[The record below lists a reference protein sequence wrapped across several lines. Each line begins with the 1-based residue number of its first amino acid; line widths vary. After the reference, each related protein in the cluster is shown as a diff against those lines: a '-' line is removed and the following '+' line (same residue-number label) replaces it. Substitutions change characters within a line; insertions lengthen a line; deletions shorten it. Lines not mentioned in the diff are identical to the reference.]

1 MISDYS
7 AFLQDIQN
15 FLNFSNL
22 NEKFD
27 SGIKDFNVFI
37 DKYKEIINED
47 SKKPA
52 FVQISKNKNVKAYK
66 YIKFN
71 RENDDFVKKSWS
83 INNQIKDNEK
93 VILFIKSNLNKI
105 SDENYNII
113 SQEFIDELLNLDYD
127 ESIFEILSNEI
138 ITKCIYDNKYRKV
151 YINLCSKIWGNKK
164 FHYQLYDII
173 DENDGRDNSEDDKNM
188 DINIYCI
195 NKLTKE
201 RSESF
206 SNDGDIKKYILR
218 KSNFKNYFMNY
229 IQQIFLKSD
238 LSFVNDNGLSETDFL
253 KKKKEYLVII
263 DIIGVLFYE
272 NHIHIDI
279 LNIIIMYLLH
289 INNNFDKITDIEYE
303 AFYNLIKNIEK
314 IGINKKNYSKFYTE
328 VINIIEQ
335 IKDSE
340 KLSKRVLFFLDEI
353 MININK
359 TFLSENN
366 LEKVC
371 VVSISDN
378 KNTFIEN
385 FKKRNFRTCKN
396 IFRKLDLELDE
407 NKNLF
412 YDLFIYLLE
421 KKELV
426 VSSLNELDNGGD
438 YMKSDMK
445 NIISNF
451 SDLSLDISNL
461 KERLLNLIEKLNLDG
476 KEELLE
482 QVKNIVDDDDDDD
495 DESED
500 DETSSESSAI

>member
-37 DKYKEIINED
+37 DRYKEIINED

-52 FVQISKNKNVKAYK
+52 FIQISKNKNVKAYK

-151 YINLCSKIWGNKK
+151 YINLCSKIWSSKK

-173 DENDGRDNSEDDKNM
+173 DENDGGENN
-188 DINIYCI
+188 INIYCI

-206 SNDGDIKKYILR
+206 SNDADIKKYILR

-314 IGINKKNYSKFYTE
+314 IGINKKSYSKFYTE
-328 VINIIEQ
+328 IINIIEQ

-353 MININK
+353 VMNINK

-366 LEKVC
+366 LEKIC
-371 VVSISDN
+371 LPSISDN

-421 KKELV
+421 KRELNI
-426 VSSLNELDNGGD
+426 SSLNELDDNGGD
-438 YMKSDMK
+438 YMRSDIK
-445 NIISNF
+445 NIISNY

-482 QVKNIVDDDDDDD
+482 QVKNIVDLEDD

-500 DETSSESSAI
+500 DETSSESSDV

>member
-37 DKYKEIINED
+37 DRYKEIINED
-47 SKKPA
+47 IKKPA
-52 FVQISKNKNVKAYK
+52 FIQISKNKNVKSYK

-151 YINLCSKIWGNKK
+151 YINLCSKIWSSKK

-173 DENDGRDNSEDDKNM
+173 DENDGGENN
-188 DINIYCI
+188 INIYCI

-206 SNDGDIKKYILR
+206 LNDADIKKYILR

-314 IGINKKNYSKFYTE
+314 IGINKKSYSKFYTE
-328 VINIIEQ
+328 IINIIEQ

-353 MININK
+353 VMNINK

-366 LEKVC
+366 LEKIC
-371 VVSISDN
+371 LPSILDN

-421 KKELV
+421 KRELNI
-426 VSSLNELDNGGD
+426 SSLNELDDNGWD
-438 YMKSDMK
+438 YMRSDIK
-445 NIISNF
+445 NIISNY

-482 QVKNIVDDDDDDD
+482 QVKNIVDLKDD
-495 DESED
+495 DERED
-500 DETSSESSAI
+500 DETSSESSDV

>member
-1 MISDYS
+1 
-7 AFLQDIQN
+7 
-15 FLNFSNL
+15 
-22 NEKFD
+22 
-27 SGIKDFNVFI
+27 
-37 DKYKEIINED
+37 
-47 SKKPA
+47 
-52 FVQISKNKNVKAYK
+52 
-66 YIKFN
+66 
-71 RENDDFVKKSWS
+71 
-83 INNQIKDNEK
+83 
-93 VILFIKSNLNKI
+93 
-105 SDENYNII
+105 
-113 SQEFIDELLNLDYD
+113 
-127 ESIFEILSNEI
+127 
-138 ITKCIYDNKYRKV
+138 
-151 YINLCSKIWGNKK
+151 
-164 FHYQLYDII
+164 
-173 DENDGRDNSEDDKNM
+173 
-188 DINIYCI
+188 
-195 NKLTKE
+195 
-201 RSESF
+201 
-206 SNDGDIKKYILR
+206 
-218 KSNFKNYFMNY
+218 MNY

-314 IGINKKNYSKFYTE
+314 ISINKKSYSKFYTE
-328 VINIIEQ
+328 IINIIEQ

-353 MININK
+353 VMNINK

-366 LEKVC
+366 LEKIC
-371 VVSISDN
+371 LPSISDN

-421 KKELV
+421 KRELNI
-426 VSSLNELDNGGD
+426 SCLNELDDNGGD
-438 YMKSDMK
+438 YMRSGIK
-445 NIISNF
+445 NIISNY

-482 QVKNIVDDDDDDD
+482 QVKNIVDLEDD

-500 DETSSESSAI
+500 DETSSESSDV

>member
-37 DKYKEIINED
+37 DRYKEIINED

-151 YINLCSKIWGNKK
+151 YINLCSKIWSSKK

-173 DENDGRDNSEDDKNM
+173 DENDGGENN
-188 DINIYCI
+188 INIYCV

-206 SNDGDIKKYILR
+206 SNDADIKKYILR

-314 IGINKKNYSKFYTE
+314 IGINKKSYSKFYTE
-328 VINIIEQ
+328 IINIIEQ

-353 MININK
+353 VMNINK

-366 LEKVC
+366 LEKIC
-371 VVSISDN
+371 LPSILDN

-421 KKELV
+421 KRELNI
-426 VSSLNELDNGGD
+426 SSLNELDDNGGD
-438 YMKSDMK
+438 YMRSDIK
-445 NIISNF
+445 NIISNY

-482 QVKNIVDDDDDDD
+482 QVKNIVDLEDD

-500 DETSSESSAI
+500 DETSSELSDV

>member
-151 YINLCSKIWGNKK
+151 YINLCSKIWSSKK

-173 DENDGRDNSEDDKNM
+173 DENDGGENDT
-188 DINIYCI
+188 NIYCI
-195 NKLTKE
+195 NKLTKK

-206 SNDGDIKKYILR
+206 SNDTDIKKYILR

-314 IGINKKNYSKFYTE
+314 ISINKKSYSKFYTE
-328 VINIIEQ
+328 IINIIEQ

-353 MININK
+353 VMNINK

-366 LEKVC
+366 LEKIC
-371 VVSISDN
+371 LPSISDN

-421 KKELV
+421 KRELNI
-426 VSSLNELDNGGD
+426 SCLNELDDNGGD
-438 YMKSDMK
+438 YMRSGIK
-445 NIISNF
+445 NIISNY

-482 QVKNIVDDDDDDD
+482 QVKNIVDLEDD

-500 DETSSESSAI
+500 DETSSESSDV

>member
-37 DKYKEIINED
+37 DRYKEIINED
-47 SKKPA
+47 IKKPA
-52 FVQISKNKNVKAYK
+52 FIQISKNKNVKSYK

-151 YINLCSKIWGNKK
+151 YINLCSKIWSSKK

-173 DENDGRDNSEDDKNM
+173 DENDGGENN
-188 DINIYCI
+188 INIYCV

-206 SNDGDIKKYILR
+206 SNDADIKKYILR

-314 IGINKKNYSKFYTE
+314 IGINKKSYSKFYTE
-328 VINIIEQ
+328 IINIIEQ

-353 MININK
+353 VMNINK

-366 LEKVC
+366 LEKIC
-371 VVSISDN
+371 LPSILDN

-421 KKELV
+421 KRELNI
-426 VSSLNELDNGGD
+426 SSLNELDDNGGD
-438 YMKSDMK
+438 YMRSDIK
-445 NIISNF
+445 NIISNY

-482 QVKNIVDDDDDDD
+482 QVKNIVDLEDD

-500 DETSSESSAI
+500 DETSSELSDV

>member
-37 DKYKEIINED
+37 DRYKEIINED
-47 SKKPA
+47 IKKPA
-52 FVQISKNKNVKAYK
+52 FIQISKNKNVKSYK

-151 YINLCSKIWGNKK
+151 YINLCSKIWSSKK

-173 DENDGRDNSEDDKNM
+173 DENDGGENN
-188 DINIYCI
+188 INIYCI

-206 SNDGDIKKYILR
+206 LNDADIKKYILR

-314 IGINKKNYSKFYTE
+314 IGINKKSYSKFYTE
-328 VINIIEQ
+328 IINIIEQ

-353 MININK
+353 VMNINK

-366 LEKVC
+366 LEKIC
-371 VVSISDN
+371 LPSILDN

-421 KKELV
+421 KRELNI
-426 VSSLNELDNGGD
+426 SSLNELDDNGGD
-438 YMKSDMK
+438 YMRSDIK
-445 NIISNF
+445 NIISNY

-461 KERLLNLIEKLNLDG
+461 KEKLLNLIEKLNLDG

-482 QVKNIVDDDDDDD
+482 QVKNIVDLKDD
-495 DESED
+495 DEIED
-500 DETSSESSAI
+500 DETSSESSDV

>member
-37 DKYKEIINED
+37 DRYKEIINED
-47 SKKPA
+47 IKKPA
-52 FVQISKNKNVKAYK
+52 FIQISKNKNVKSYK

-151 YINLCSKIWGNKK
+151 YINLCSKIWSSKK

-173 DENDGRDNSEDDKNM
+173 DENDGGENN
-188 DINIYCI
+188 INIYCI

-206 SNDGDIKKYILR
+206 SNDADIKKYILR

-314 IGINKKNYSKFYTE
+314 IGINKKSYSKFYTE
-328 VINIIEQ
+328 IINIIEQ

-353 MININK
+353 VMNINK

-366 LEKVC
+366 LEKIC
-371 VVSISDN
+371 LPSILDN

-421 KKELV
+421 KRELNI
-426 VSSLNELDNGGD
+426 SSLNELDDNGGD
-438 YMKSDMK
+438 YMRSDIK
-445 NIISNF
+445 NIISNY

-461 KERLLNLIEKLNLDG
+461 KEKLLNLIEKLNLDG

-482 QVKNIVDDDDDDD
+482 QVKNIVDLKDD

-500 DETSSESSAI
+500 DETSSESSDV